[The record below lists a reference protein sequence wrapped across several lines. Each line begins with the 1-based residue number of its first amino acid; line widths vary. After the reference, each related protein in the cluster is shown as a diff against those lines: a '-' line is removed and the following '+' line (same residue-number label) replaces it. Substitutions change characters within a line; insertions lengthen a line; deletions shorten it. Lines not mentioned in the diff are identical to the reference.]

1 MENNPNEQ
9 VPQTP
14 VDQVPQAPVDQ
25 APQNAAPQPGQIPAG
40 QAYQAPT
47 AQTYQAPAGQ
57 PYQAPV
63 YQAPVYQAP
72 AQNVSRKD
80 MPETPEDKKK
90 ANTMCIISL
99 ICMFVPSLISG
110 VVTVMLSAALQGTGK
125 SDFSTTSNV
134 YELITSFIYLLTGAA
149 EIASW
154 VLMIYVRVKYPK
166 NVFGKV
172 LMILYIGLVV
182 LGIIGTVILFIAC
195 IETLRSCNF

>member
-63 YQAPVYQAP
+63 YQAP

-110 VVTVMLSAALQGTGK
+110 VVTVLLSAALQGTGK

-134 YELITSFIYLLTGAA
+134 YELITSFVYLLTGAA

-172 LMILYIGLVV
+172 LMILYIGLVI